1 MKVKGYHQINFY
13 LLKTLFTIILL
24 WGFYFQ
30 SYLQINIFLQVLSL
44 PYSLS
49 VRLLRL
55 LFAFCTQPSRYVK
68 FEIFRFTL
76 FLLHS
81 DIG

>member
-1 MKVKGYHQINFY
+1 M
-13 LLKTLFTIILL
+13 
-24 WGFYFQ
+24 GFQ
-30 SYLQINIFLQVLSL
+30 LVLSL